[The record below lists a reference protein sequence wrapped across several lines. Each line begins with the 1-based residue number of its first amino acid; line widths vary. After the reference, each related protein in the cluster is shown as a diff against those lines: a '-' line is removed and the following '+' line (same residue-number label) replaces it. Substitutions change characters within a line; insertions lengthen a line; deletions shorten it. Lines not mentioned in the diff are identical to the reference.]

1 VAALALSIHPLP
13 AHPTAGVILCHPA
26 GGLPGALPG
35 PHLLWR
41 PDATLPV
48 GARLAGGRPLEGA
61 LSPAEL
67 QALLG
72 FALDRNDFFAFAPE
86 QVAGRIAASQDT
98 STAAAEALAVPAG
111 PPYLDAGTTA
121 IAIEADGRRH
131 EVRQQGLFAAAREH
145 PQIAA
150 LAQLRAIEVRLLEL
164 AQAVAAAA
172 GR

>member
-1 VAALALSIHPLP
+1 VIGALLALCYLLLLPAVAAEGQEMHTLP
-13 AHPTAGVILCHPA
+13 ADPKAVVIRWQSEGGQAGELS
-26 GGLPGALPG
+26 G
-35 PHLLWR
+35 PDLVVR
-41 PDATLPV
+41 ADGTLTV

-98 STAAAEALAVPAG
+98 STAAAAGEALAVPAG

-131 EVRQQGLFAAAREH
+131 EVRQQGLFASAS
-145 PQIAA
+145 ISS
-150 LAQLRAIEVRLLEL
+150 
-164 AQAVAAAA
+164 
-172 GR
+172 